1 MQEVTTTHTLVH
13 YPLIDRFA
21 IECDG
26 RRVAFLSYT
35 LERRRTMTIDVVMV
49 PAGDALAL
57 GDRLLVSAISWARDN
72 GYTVLP
78 FCPPAQEFLRR
89 ERAPRPAA
97 AAA

>member
-1 MQEVTTTHTLVH
+1 MQEFTTADTLVH
-13 YPLIDRFA
+13 HPLIDRFA

-26 RRVAFLSYT
+26 RRLAFLSYT

-49 PAGDALAL
+49 PSGDATHMS
-57 GDRLLVSAISWARDN
+57 DRLLASALAWARDN
-72 GYTVLP
+72 HYTVLP

-89 ERAPRPAA
+89 AREPQPAA